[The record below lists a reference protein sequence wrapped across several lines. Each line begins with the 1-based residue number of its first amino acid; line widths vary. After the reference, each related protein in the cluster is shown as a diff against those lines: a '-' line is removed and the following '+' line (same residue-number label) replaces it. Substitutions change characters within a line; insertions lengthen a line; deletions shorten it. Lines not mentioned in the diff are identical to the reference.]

1 MSGSDRVHGSDAYT
15 NSWQRGG
22 TVKHLT
28 LADSSTIRYLEVG
41 EGPPLI
47 LTHTMRTQL
56 DYFQKIIPLLQD
68 TFRIYAV
75 DLPGSGHAVLA
86 PGATPDEPYFRAAL
100 VEFVRALDLTNVR
113 LAGESIGA
121 VLALTVAA
129 EIPDRVVGVYALNP
143 YDHGDKFGG
152 SIRRS
157 KFGAIIALFKVF
169 RQYTSEARP
178 FLKMVLS
185 GGLTDGRNMPPDL
198 LDEFHRAG
206 HRKGYRKYE
215 YQMYKSWRSWLAAP
229 EHYAGVR
236 CPVTVVYSE
245 LDWSLPSER
254 AAQEQALP
262 KAAFVYLPGV
272 GHFSALDAPEAAA
285 NAIYS
290 QERRLRV
297 A

>member
-1 MSGSDRVHGSDAYT
+1 MSGSDRANDSAAYT

-28 LADSSTIRYLEVG
+28 LADSGTIRYLEVG
-41 EGPPLI
+41 AGPPLVLI
-47 LTHTMRTQL
+47 HTMRTQL
-56 DYFQKIIPLLQD
+56 DYFQKIIPRLQG
-68 TFRIYAV
+68 TFRVYAV

-100 VEFVRALDLTNVR
+100 VEFLTALNLTNVR
-113 LAGESIGA
+113 LAGESIGG

-129 EIPDRVVGVYALNP
+129 EVPERVAGVYSLNP
-143 YDHGDKFGG
+143 YDSGEKFGG

-157 KFGAIIALFKVF
+157 RFGFTIAPFKLF
-169 RQYTSEARP
+169 RQYTTETRL
-178 FLKMVLS
+178 FLKLALS
-185 GGLTDGRNMPPDL
+185 GGLTDGAHMPPDV
-198 LDEFHRAG
+198 LDEFHRVG
-206 HRKGYRKYE
+206 RQKGYRKYE
-215 YQMYKSWRSWLAAP
+215 YRLYKAWRSWLGAP

-236 CPVTVVYSE
+236 APVTVVYSE

-254 AAQEQALP
+254 AAQKELLP
-262 KAAFVYLPGV
+262 GATFVELPGV
-272 GHFSALDAPEAAA
+272 GHFSSLDAPEAVA
-285 NAIYS
+285 NVLHR